1 MEEHASL
8 TLTDMHVFAQIFTL
22 EEIVNSM
29 WIYVKT
35 IHVSMEELV
44 QLVLL
49 ANKFADVYLVIRE
62 FFAIKQSRSIIVLA
76 KTEADAI

>member
-1 MEEHASL
+1 
-8 TLTDMHVFAQIFTL
+8 
-22 EEIVNSM
+22 
-29 WIYVKT
+29 
-35 IHVSMEELV
+35 MEELV

-62 FFAIKQSRSIIVLA
+62 FFAIKQSQSIIVLA